1 MDVEGPGT
9 DALGGLM
16 PPDTDAWRAWLAEHH
31 ATSSG
36 VWLVLTRKDGTATAL
51 TYEDA
56 LLEALCVGW
65 IDGQTRRRD
74 DQTTFQRFTPRRSR
88 SPWSASN
95 VARVERLTA
104 EGRMRPAG
112 VAAVEAAKADGRWDR
127 AYGGASTMEPPPDL
141 LEALAAEPRAQAW
154 WDVLTSTNRFAIC
167 YRLQDAK
174 RPETRA
180 RRLTRFVADLADGRP
195 PYPQKRR
202 PDGG

>member
-1 MDVEGPGT
+1 MDVDGPGT
-9 DALGGLM
+9 DLLGGLM
-16 PPDTDAWRAWLAEHH
+16 PPDAVAWRAWLAEHH

-36 VWLVLTRKDGTATAL
+36 VWLVLTRKDGSTTDL

-74 DQTTFQRFTPRRSR
+74 EQTTFQRFTPRRSR

-127 AYGGASTMEPPPDL
+127 AYGGASTMEPPQDL
-141 LEALAAEPRAQAW
+141 LDALAAEPRAQAW
-154 WDVLTSTNRFAIC
+154 WEVLTSTNRFAIC

-180 RRLTRFVADLADGRP
+180 RRLARFVADLADGRP

-202 PDGG
+202 PDGV